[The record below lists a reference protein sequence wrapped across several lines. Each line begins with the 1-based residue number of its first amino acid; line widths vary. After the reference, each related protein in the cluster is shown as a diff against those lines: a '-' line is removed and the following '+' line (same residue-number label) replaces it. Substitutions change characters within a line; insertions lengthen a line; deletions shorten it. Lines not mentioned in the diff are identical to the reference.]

1 MPVFCV
7 AAVIP
12 AGFAAATQ
20 KISTK
25 KPVPLYIIV
34 MRRSMLKIPVLLL
47 IGAVFTVSAAVGQ
60 DNLMQR
66 FQYTPNTY
74 VQDKGY
80 NPDPSA
86 IKVARLHYGGG
97 GDWYWGN
104 SAIPNF
110 LQFIRENTNFP
121 VDTIE
126 RQVKIMDPDLFQ
138 YPFLFATGHGVI
150 SFSAEE
156 KERLR
161 QYLLGGGF
169 LFVNDSYGMAKTF
182 RKEMQDLFPEREV
195 VELPFDHPIYHS
207 FYDFPNG
214 PPKIHEH
221 DGKPPRGYAIILN
234 GRVAMYFLVE
244 SDIGDGW
251 EDPQVHNDPEP
262 KRLEALKMGLNL
274 LTYALLY

>member
-1 MPVFCV
+1 
-7 AAVIP
+7 
-12 AGFAAATQ
+12 
-20 KISTK
+20 
-25 KPVPLYIIV
+25 
-34 MRRSMLKIPVLLL
+34 MLKIPVLLL